1 MHIDRFLP
9 LKGHLFLRPLK
20 RVALAWVALVA
31 TQAFLFGFTEDWK
44 SLYNQGVTAI
54 ESNDP
59 SSAARF
65 FEKAGALHPNDPNV
79 LFGLASAYFK
89 SGTPQQ
95 GVEIA
100 QKLLSHRGLDFK
112 TLMATGHLLMIN
124 GHIEKAIE
132 AFQLAQKIAPPTVE
146 GQKSS
151 VYFDSLF
158 AYLLRESKRNGE
170 AIEHLQRLVE
180 AEPNDP
186 EVRSSLVL
194 MLAWTGDFARSY
206 VAAKQAL
213 QDFPKNPQ
221 VLLSYA
227 LASYFAQ
234 HADTAESAYRQLIEM
249 EPDSDQPYFAL
260 GNFHSDLGWFRDAA
274 QNFELAVSKGPENY
288 LNRYMYG
295 MMLLRLNKISEATAQ
310 FNRTLELNPS
320 HADSYFWLGQIL
332 LREGKAD
339 EALAEF
345 ERTIKLEP
353 KHIGAYYQLGL
364 LYARKGEK
372 EKSKEMFKI
381 QDQLNTD
388 IHKGIIHDYERMA

>member
-1 MHIDRFLP
+1 MSLNVR
-9 LKGHLFLRPLK
+9 R
-20 RVALAWVALVA
+20 RVASLVFSLAAWVALVA
-31 TQAFLFGFTEDWK
+31 THAFLFASTEDWK
-44 SLYNQGVTAI
+44 ALYNQGVTAI

-59 SSAARF
+59 TSAARF
-65 FEKAGALHPNDPNV
+65 FEKAAALHPNDPNV

-112 TLMATGHLLMIN
+112 TLMATGHLLMN
-124 GHIEKAIE
+124 NAQMEKAIE
-132 AFQLAQKIAPPTVE
+132 AFKLAQKIAPPTVE
-146 GQKSS
+146 GQNSS

-158 AYLLRESKRNGE
+158 AYLLTESKRNGE

-186 EVRSSLVL
+186 EVRFRLVL
-194 MLAWTGDFARSY
+194 MLAKSADFGRSY
-206 VAAKQAL
+206 KAAKQAL